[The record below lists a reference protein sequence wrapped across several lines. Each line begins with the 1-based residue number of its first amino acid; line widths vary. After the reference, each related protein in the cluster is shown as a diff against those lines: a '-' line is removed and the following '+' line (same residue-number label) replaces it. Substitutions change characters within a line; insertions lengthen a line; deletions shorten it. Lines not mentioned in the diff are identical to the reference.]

1 MKKIAVVYTSI
12 HHQNT
17 KKLLE
22 GIKKEVE
29 IAMIPSSE
37 VKDKDLL
44 EYDIVGFASGIY
56 AGKCHK
62 TISKLIT
69 QPDKF
74 PKKAF
79 AICTSGMQN
88 TNYIKRMKT
97 LLSDNGFEVLGG
109 FQCRGFDTFA
119 FLKWF
124 GGVAKGHP
132 TEQDIQDAA
141 AFVKMLLE

>member
-1 MKKIAVVYTSI
+1 MEKIAVIYTSV
-12 HHQNT
+12 HHRNT

-22 GIKKEVE
+22 GIKKEIE
-29 IAMIPSSE
+29 IEMIPSYE
-37 VKDKDLL
+37 VKNRNLL
-44 EYDIVGFASGIY
+44 QYDIVGFASGIY

-62 TISKLIT
+62 SIIHLIH

-79 AICTSGMQN
+79 AICTSGLLN
-88 TNYIKRMKT
+88 TNYIKRMKH

-109 FQCRGFDTFA
+109 FQCKGFDTFA

-124 GGVAKGHP
+124 GGIAKGHP
-132 TEQDIQDAA
+132 SEKDIQDAI
-141 AFVKMLLE
+141 AFVKMIIG